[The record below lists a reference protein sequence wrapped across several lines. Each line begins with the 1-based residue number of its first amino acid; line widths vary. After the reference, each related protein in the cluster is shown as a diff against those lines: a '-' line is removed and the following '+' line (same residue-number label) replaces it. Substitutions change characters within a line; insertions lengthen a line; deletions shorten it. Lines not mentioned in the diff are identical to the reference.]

1 MAWTDLPDGWNLL
14 PLTHPALLNDVLDL
28 VVGDLAR
35 SDGGLSL
42 MLSDDGERLVT
53 PLEIAPLSDVPE
65 EASERAATLRPLL
78 EGMAERFDDVTL
90 LAAIGRRG
98 GPPVTGVLGLL
109 RCRTSAR
116 RPPRDGGRL
125 SADPLEP
132 ARGLSDRGCAAPG

>member
-35 SDGGLSL
+35 GDGGLSL
-42 MLSDDGERLVT
+42 MLCDDGERLVA

-78 EGMAERFDDVTL
+78 EGMAARFDDVTL
-90 LAAIGRRG
+90 LAAIGRPG
-98 GPPVTGVLGLL
+98 
-109 RCRTSAR
+109 
-116 RPPRDGGRL
+116 
-125 SADPLEP
+125 
-132 ARGLSDRGCAAPG
+132 GLSVTDDDVSWAEAVSRACSGVVRLLGVHLVTADGCRPIPWSPRAA